1 MNKWGS
7 DAQKSKVAR
16 NVGVAASAALVIL
29 LSTGCSS
36 KNYVRSQAG
45 PLINQTNDLDAKT
58 AADHRAIVDTDQRAQ
73 QGIATAKT
81 NAAAADQHAGAA
93 QTAADSANSNAQQAY
108 NRVDSLAGTVAGLD
122 QYKQVSDT
130 SVTFKFDKATLTA
143 SDKRQLD
150 TLASSLQ
157 SSRHYIVQL
166 TGGTD
171 SVGSAQY
178 NYELSQKRADAVA
191 NYLQA
196 KYGIAP
202 HKFYLV
208 GIGKDSAVASNRT
221 AAGRSKNR
229 RVDVQVLSNMQDENT
244 TAAANTAPANPS

>member
-1 MNKWGS
+1 MQESGTRKPN
-7 DAQKSKVAR
+7 VAWSL
-16 NVGVAASAALVIL
+16 GVAASAALVIL

-73 QGIATAKT
+73 QGITTAKN
-81 NAAAADQHAGAA
+81 NAATADQHAGAA
-93 QTAADSANSNAQQAY
+93 QTSADAANSNAQQAY

-130 SVTFKFDKATLTA
+130 SVTFKFDKSTLTA

-150 TLASSLQ
+150 TLAASLQ

-171 SVGSAQY
+171 STGTAQY

-208 GIGKDSAVASNRT
+208 GIGKDSAVATNRT

-229 RVDVQVLSNMQDENT
+229 RVDVQVLSNMQEENT
-244 TAAANTAPANPS
+244 TATAGAAPANPS

>member
-1 MNKWGS
+1 M
-7 DAQKSKVAR
+7 
-16 NVGVAASAALVIL
+16 
-29 LSTGCSS
+29 LSTGCTT

-58 AADHRAIVDTDQRAQ
+58 SSDHRAIVDTDQRAQ
-73 QGIATAKT
+73 QGISTAKS
-81 NAAAADQHAGAA
+81 NAAAADQHAGTA
-93 QTAADSANSNAQQAY
+93 QTAADAANGSAQQAY
-108 NRVDSLAGTVAGLD
+108 NRVDSLSGVVAGLD

-130 SVTFKFDKATLTA
+130 SVTFGFDKSALTA

-150 TLASSLQ
+150 TLAASLQ

-178 NYELSQKRADAVA
+178 NYELSQKRADIVA

-221 AAGRSKNR
+221 ASGRSKNR

-244 TAAANTAPANPS
+244 TTATSSAPANPS

>member
-1 MNKWGS
+1 M
-7 DAQKSKVAR
+7 SKPNLVASR
-16 NVGVAASAALVIL
+16 LGVAGTAALVVL
-29 LSTGCSS
+29 LSTGCTT

-58 AADHRAIVDTDQRAQ
+58 AADHRNIVDTDQRAQ
-73 QGIATAKT
+73 QGITTAKS

-93 QTAADSANSNAQQAY
+93 QTAADAANGNAQQAY
-108 NRVDSLAGTVAGLD
+108 NRVDSLAGVVAGLD
-122 QYKQVSDT
+122 QYKQLSDT
-130 SVTFKFDKATLTA
+130 SVTFGFDKSVLTA
-143 SDKRQLD
+143 NDKRQLD
-150 TLASSLQ
+150 TLATSLQ
-157 SSRHYIVQL
+157 NSRHYIVQL

-178 NYELSQKRADAVA
+178 NYGLSQKRADVVA

-208 GIGKDSAVASNRT
+208 GIGKDSAVATNRT
-221 AAGRSKNR
+221 ASGRSKNR
-229 RVDVQVLSNMQDENT
+229 RVDVQVLSNMQNDGT
-244 TAAANTAPANPS
+244 TATSNSAPANPS